1 MAWTSHGLQNKQ
13 GEQVEVG
20 DHIQRFEF
28 SVDFLLRWGILGIR
42 KRFGVML
49 YESPILKR
57 SPEKLS
63 SC

>member
-42 KRFGVML
+42 KRFGVVL

-57 SPEKLS
+57 
-63 SC
+63 